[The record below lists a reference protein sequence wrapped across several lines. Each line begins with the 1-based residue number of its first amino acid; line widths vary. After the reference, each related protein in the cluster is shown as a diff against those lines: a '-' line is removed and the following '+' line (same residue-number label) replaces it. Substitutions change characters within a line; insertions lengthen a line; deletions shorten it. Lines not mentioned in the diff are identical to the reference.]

1 MKNLLEKTPN
11 ILVIGDLII
20 DKYLWGYSQRISP
33 EAPVPI
39 VTVSSESTI
48 LGGAGNVINNLKSL
62 GAEVDVMSVL
72 GDCAISLELKLLLE
86 KIQINTKFL
95 SFEPQRICSKKTR
108 IIAANQQVIRYD
120 QESTEEISI
129 TSQKA
134 IIANIRKRISMYDC
148 ILLSD
153 YGKGVLTNDLTKTI
167 ITIAKDNNIK
177 VIIDP
182 KGFNYEKYTGA
193 YLLTPNRKEASEAT
207 QIEIE
212 DHSLEETIKEI
223 KSKYNLEVSLI
234 TLSERGIAIYDNSMR
249 IYPTQAR
256 EVFDVTGAGDT
267 VLAALGFATGCNMNI
282 DKAVEFANLAAGV
295 VVGKLGSATATLN
308 EIIEYN
314 VLTNNSSSEN
324 SLKSLDEIVKLSKEL
339 KNQNKKLVFTNGCFD
354 ILHAGHV
361 DYLQSAKKFGDILIV
376 GLNSD
381 ESIKKIKGDNRPI
394 NSQND
399 RALILGALE
408 SVDYVVIFDDK
419 TPRNLINAIKPQI
432 LVKGGDYQNKDVV
445 GEDIVDELKI
455 VKFVADKSTSN
466 IIEYIKNL
474 K

>member
-20 DKYLWGYSQRISP
+20 DKYLWGSSQRISP

-95 SFEPQRICSKKTR
+95 SFESKRICSKKTR

-153 YGKGVLTNDLTKTI
+153 YGKGVLTNNLTKTI
-167 ITIAKDNNIK
+167 ITIAKENSIK

-182 KGFNYEKYTGA
+182 KGLNYEKYTGA

-207 QIEIE
+207 QIEINN
-212 DHSLEETIKEI
+212 HSLEKTIKEI
-223 KSKYNLEVSLI
+223 KSKYSLEVSLI
-234 TLSERGIAIYDNSMR
+234 TLSENGIAIYDNSMR

-267 VLAALGFATGCNMNI
+267 VLAALGFATGCNLRI

-314 VLTNNSSSEN
+314 ILTNNSSSEN
-324 SLKSLDEIVKLSKEL
+324 SLKSLAEITNLSKEF
-339 KNQNKKLVFTNGCFD
+339 KNQSKKLVFTNGCFD

-361 DYLQSAKKFGDILIV
+361 DYLKSAKKFGDILIV

-381 ESIKKIKGDNRPI
+381 KSIKKIKGDNRPI
-394 NSQND
+394 NSQTD
-399 RALILGALE
+399 RARILGALE
-408 SVDYVVIFDDK
+408 SVDYVVIFDEK
-419 TPRNLINAIKPQI
+419 TPLNLINAIKPQI
-432 LVKGGDYQNKDVV
+432 LVKGGDYQNKSVV
-445 GEDIVDELKI
+445 GEDIADELKI
-455 VKFVADKSTSN
+455 VNFVADKSTSN